1 VKSSLKIKLNQKENE
16 FSVTTADGYD
26 LLKGLFI
33 TNVSVEAD
41 ATHVPKVVL
50 TCVLF
55 DGLEIE
61 TDEADIEIHETK
73 VRK

>member
-1 VKSSLKIKLNQKENE
+1 MKSSLKIKLNQKENE
-16 FSVTTADGYD
+16 FSITTADGYD
-26 LLKGLFI
+26 LLKGLLI
-33 TNVSVEAD
+33 TDLSIRAD
-41 ATHVPKVVL
+41 AANVPKVIL

-61 TDEADIEIHETK
+61 TDEAEVEIHENR